1 MKRLYRV
8 AGLVLAVSVAL
19 GGGYL
24 MGKQI
29 QPSDAVAAS
38 PQSSPRVVATGVA
51 STTHAVV
58 AEPVAILAANA
69 ARGLGPI
76 DARVV
81 PVEEYNLSLNT
92 NGIVAEVMVSEGEK
106 VKAGQVLVRVDG
118 SLARVS
124 VTQAQANLARA
135 QANLAKLEA
144 GTRQQ
149 EIAQAQAAVD
159 AAQAR
164 YNKLANTTLPG
175 EVAAAQAS
183 VVSAQASYAK
193 IAEGASAQELIA
205 ARNDLA
211 NAEAK
216 LRNATSKYDQVKDRN
231 DVAMLPESLELE
243 QATHAYG
250 AAEARLAD
258 LEAGATQASLSQA
271 AAQITQAQ
279 VQLNNARS
287 GQADSLA
294 ESAASLQSALAS
306 LELLK
311 AGNRSEDIAA
321 AEADVEY
328 ATAQLQQAL
337 ISLAQ
342 TELKAPFAGT
352 VAELNVGVGESV
364 TAQTKALRLANL
376 AAWQI
381 ETEDLTELDV
391 IAVKPGNLVHLRF
404 DAIPDLTM
412 AGVVKYVRP
421 VGQDDRGD
429 VVYTVVIEPEKSD
442 ERMLWNM
449 TASVEFGQ
457 NN

>member
-1 MKRLYRV
+1 MKRLSRV
-8 AGLVLAVSVAL
+8 AGIMVVVSVGL
-19 GGGYL
+19 GSGYL
-24 MGKQI
+24 MGKQTRT
-29 QPSDAVAAS
+29 SAAVAGTPPS
-38 PQSSPRVVATGVA
+38 
-51 STTHAVV
+51 
-58 AEPVAILAANA
+58 LAAGTASATDAASESATTLAENA
-69 ARGLGPI
+69 GLGLSQI

-81 PVEEYNLSLNT
+81 PVEEYSLSLNT
-92 NGIVAEVMVSEGEK
+92 NGIVAEVLVSEGEK
-106 VKAGQVLVRVDG
+106 VQAGQVLLRIDG
-118 SLARVS
+118 NLARVS
-124 VTQAQANLARA
+124 VAQAQANLARA
-135 QANLAKLEA
+135 QANLDKLKA

-149 EIAQAQAAVD
+149 EIDQAQAAVD

-164 YNKLANTTLPG
+164 YNRLANTTLPG

-183 VVSAQASYAK
+183 VVSAQASYDK

-211 NAEAK
+211 NAKAK
-216 LRNATSKYDQVKDRN
+216 LRNATSKYNQVKDRN

-243 QATHAYG
+243 QATNAYG
-250 AAEARLAD
+250 AAQARLAD

-294 ESAASLQSALAS
+294 ESEASLQSARAA

-311 AGNRSEDIAA
+311 AGYRPEDIAA
-321 AEADVEY
+321 AEADVES
-328 ATAQLQQAL
+328 ATAQLQQTL

-342 TELKAPFAGT
+342 TELKAPIAGT

-364 TAQTKALRLANL
+364 TAQTKLLRLANL
-376 AAWQI
+376 ATWQI
-381 ETEDLTELDV
+381 ETEDLTELEV
-391 IAVKPGNLVHLRF
+391 ISVKPGNAVNLSF
-404 DAIPDLTM
+404 DAIPNLTM
-412 AGVVKYVRP
+412 TGVVKYVRP

-429 VVYTVVIEPEKSD
+429 VVYTVVIEPEQSD

-449 TASVEFGQ
+449 TATVDLRES
-457 NN
+457 N

>member
-1 MKRLYRV
+1 VKRLFSV
-8 AGLVLAVSVAL
+8 AGIVLAVSVSL

-24 MGKQI
+24 VGNQMQTSETVAATPGALAAGAA
-29 QPSDAVAAS
+29 STTVAAS
-38 PQSSPRVVATGVA
+38 VESAA
-51 STTHAVV
+51 IF
-58 AEPVAILAANA
+58 AENT
-69 ARGLGPI
+69 GLGLNQI

-81 PVEEYNLSLNT
+81 PVEEYDLSLNT
-92 NGIVAEVMVSEGEK
+92 NGIVAEVLVSEGEK

-118 SLARVS
+118 NLARVS

-135 QANLAKLEA
+135 QANLEKLKA

-149 EIAQAQAAVD
+149 EIDQAQAAVD

-183 VVSAQASYAK
+183 VVSAQASYDK
-193 IAEGASAQELIA
+193 IAEGASVQELIA

-211 NAEAK
+211 NTEAK
-216 LRNATSKYDQVKDRN
+216 LRNATSKYNQVKDRN
-231 DVAMLPESLELE
+231 DVGMLPESIELE

-250 AAEARLAD
+250 AAQARLAD
-258 LEAGATQASLSQA
+258 LEAGATQASLDQA

-279 VQLNNARS
+279 VQLNSARS

-294 ESAASLQSALAS
+294 ESEASLQSALAS

-311 AGNRSEDIAA
+311 AGYRPEDIAA

-342 TELKAPFAGT
+342 TELKAPVAGT
-352 VAELNVGVGESV
+352 VAELNVGVGESITV
-364 TAQTKALRLANL
+364 QTRVLRLANL
-376 AAWQI
+376 ATWQI
-381 ETEDLTELDV
+381 ETEDLTELEV
-391 IAVKPGNLVHLRF
+391 IAVKPGNTVNLSF
-404 DAIPDLTM
+404 DAIPDLAI
-412 AGVVKYVRP
+412 AGVVRYVRP
-421 VGQDDRGD
+421 VGQDERGD
-429 VVYTVVIEPEKSD
+429 VVYTVVIEPEQSD

-449 TASVEFGQ
+449 TATVELREI
-457 NN
+457 N